1 MIMTTMPFVY
11 FEEERLTANLYVLI
25 EKVNKKSI
33 HMKITETDGNQIL
46 NVFNRKLSIKET
58 YNEKYVSFNYEGT
71 RYKIIQELS
80 THERIEFLNN
90 QISKNNQKLKEF
102 YNV

>member
-1 MIMTTMPFVY
+1 MIMTTMQFMY
-11 FEEERLTANLYVLI
+11 FEEERLTENVYVLI

-33 HMKITETDGNQIL
+33 HLKITETDGNQII

-58 YNEKYVSFNYEGT
+58 YNQKYISFNYEGT
-71 RYKIIQELS
+71 RYIINQELS

-90 QISKNNQKLKEF
+90 QISKNNQKLKDF

>member
-1 MIMTTMPFVY
+1 MMMTTMQFVY

-33 HMKITETDGNQIL
+33 HIKITETDGIQITNQI
-46 NVFNRKLSIKET
+46 NRKLSIKESR
-58 YNEKYVSFNYEGT
+58 NEKYISFNYEGT
-71 RYKIIQELS
+71 RYKINQEFS
-80 THERIEFLNN
+80 PNERIEFLNN
-90 QISKNNQKLKEF
+90 QISKNNQKLKDF